1 VLDPRITLSEHTKAI
16 SKSCFYRICA
26 LKHIH
31 DSLDTSMIHTIAAA
45 LVTCRLDYANSVLYG
60 IPTKY
65 ISPPAYSDWKYL
77 ARVVAG
83 SRTPCSSLATLSQLH
98 LLPVHDRI
106 KFKIAT
112 MTHKVIYTGNL
123 PPHMWLIWSSRTL
136 HAENSMVCLC
146 HSVDWPYTIQGPSE
160 IDHIKITYKRL

>member
-1 VLDPRITLSEHTKAI
+1 MQILSYMASPQSI
-16 SKSCFYRICA
+16 S
-26 LKHIH
+26 
-31 DSLDTSMIHTIAAA
+31 
-45 LVTCRLDYANSVLYG
+45 RLQRTQIEN
-60 IPTKY
+60 T
-65 ISPPAYSDWKYL
+65 L

-123 PPHMWLIWSSRTL
+123 PPHM
-136 HAENSMVCLC
+136 
-146 HSVDWPYTIQGPSE
+146 
-160 IDHIKITYKRL
+160 

>member
-1 VLDPRITLSEHTKAI
+1 MLDPRITLSEHTKAI

-112 MTHKVIYTGNL
+112 MTHKVIYTGNPPSQYMTNLVQWHTPCRELYGL
-123 PPHMWLIWSSRTL
+123 PLPQRWLAIHYTAAFR
-136 HAENSMVCLC
+136 N
-146 HSVDWPYTIQGPSE
+146 WPYK
-160 IDHIKITYKRL
+160 DNV